1 MRKEKNMANKAKTVL
16 VDPDQFQRIN
26 EYSKITGVPIE
37 AAVREAFSDFIECCV
52 STRLESF
59 QRKIHEA

>member
-1 MRKEKNMANKAKTVL
+1 MRDRETQQELIHNQK

-26 EYSKITGVPIE
+26 EYSKITGVE
-37 AAVREAFSDFIECCV
+37 AAVREVFSDFIECCV

>member
-1 MRKEKNMANKAKTVL
+1 MANKTKTVQ

-37 AAVREAFSDFIECCV
+37 AAVREAFSDFIECCI
-52 STRLESF
+52 SSRLESIAA
-59 QRKIHEA
+59 RLNKA